1 MPRRASETM
10 SRQRGIFGREES
22 MTTRKQIEANRE
34 NALRSTGPKT
44 SKGKARVARNAVRH
58 GLRSDLPVL
67 PGERLEDWE
76 THRAGVFGS
85 LAPAGALEEALAE
98 RVALCLWRQRRVIA
112 YETATT
118 ALAMDE
124 ITEAAHRQSQ
134 QVNHRFLKVAPDCG
148 QADQLRLA
156 TAETQLAEAQETWE
170 VSAAAYRLL
179 EQLTGLVDS
188 SRVNSGVVSMAF
200 MDFTAAAGE
209 LKDEAVEIPCLT
221 DHGLLTSLGVP
232 EVALPDVYEWD
243 GWTAGIV
250 CRGLDWVAN
259 AVRIEPEKLLAH
271 ALKRREEARTESQT
285 NVDIL
290 KKKVRYLRR
299 RIRVRQDHL
308 RQRRMLPDG
317 EPLEKI
323 MRYETH
329 LARQTLQALHELQRL
344 QATRSGQ
351 PAPLPAALDVT
362 VESGTNA
369 PTALGT
375 IQEEARN

>member
-1 MPRRASETM
+1 MDRWHRL
-10 SRQRGIFGREES
+10 QR
-22 MTTRKQIEANRE
+22 
-34 NALRSTGPKT
+34 
-44 SKGKARVARNAVRH
+44 
-58 GLRSDLPVL
+58 
-67 PGERLEDWE
+67 
-76 THRAGVFGS
+76 
-85 LAPAGALEEALAE
+85 
-98 RVALCLWRQRRVIA
+98 
-112 YETATT
+112 
-118 ALAMDE
+118 
-124 ITEAAHRQSQ
+124 
-134 QVNHRFLKVAPDCG
+134 
-148 QADQLRLA
+148 
-156 TAETQLAEAQETWE
+156 
-170 VSAAAYRLL
+170 
-179 EQLTGLVDS
+179 
-188 SRVNSGVVSMAF
+188 
-200 MDFTAAAGE
+200 
-209 LKDEAVEIPCLT
+209 
-221 DHGLLTSLGVP
+221 
-232 EVALPDVYEWD
+232 
-243 GWTAGIV
+243 
-250 CRGLDWVAN
+250 LDWVAN

-299 RIRVRQDHL
+299 RIRVRQNHL

-323 MRYETH
+323 LRYETH